1 MKEKSIIVGINWEQN
16 STACLMIDGR
26 IVGAISEERFTRV
39 KNDETYP
46 KKAIEYLLK
55 KNKVKRVK
63 YQTFVLFQI
72 FGLPHTH

>member
-39 KNDETYP
+39 KMMKLIQ
-46 KKAIEYLLK
+46 KKRLSIY
-55 KNKVKRVK
+55 
-63 YQTFVLFQI
+63 
-72 FGLPHTH
+72 

>member
-16 STACLMIDGR
+16 FACLMIDGR
-26 IVGAISEERFTRV
+26 IVGAISEEDLRV